1 MPKACDVVDRYADMI
16 CSRGRSGGQVRDEY
30 REEFDAGRGG
40 VGRAWASEYDNDQ

>member
-1 MPKACDVVDRYADMI
+1 METFANMLR
-16 CSRGRSGGQVRDEY
+16 SRGRSGGQVRDEY